1 MLSPRT
7 GSHECGDNKVIYQA
21 NHQATHHHHQ
31 AHPLVTT
38 ASRAGTLVGSP
49 LTVLY
54 CASTLHAPA
63 LGGSGLCCDSSC
75 IIRTRATST
84 DPQISCQSLLA
95 GGWWVQA
102 CGGWVVKTPGPQP
115 GHRGPRPATAPAPSS
130 AQSREDRGER
140 CLCDGRWLTHTGHQ
154 RA

>member
-1 MLSPRT
+1 MSVVTISNLPSHPPPPSSSPS
-7 GSHECGDNKVIYQA
+7 SHHSISWDIG
-21 NHQATHHHHQ
+21 
-31 AHPLVTT
+31 
-38 ASRAGTLVGSP
+38 G
-49 LTVLY
+49 LTIDRIIL
-54 CASTLHAPA
+54 CLHPA

-84 DPQISCQSLLA
+84 DPQISCQSLLVA